1 MVVTSYVLGHA
12 GTIRVSSFLIIL
24 SIMAIWEVAAP
35 RRRQMTARQLRWPSN
50 LGIVILDSLTVR
62 VLIPVSLAEFA
73 GFCESRGW
81 GLLTLLEAPGWIAV
95 PLAILAIDLAIYW
108 QHVIFHAV
116 PALWR
121 VHRMHHADVEFDVTT
136 GIRFHPIEIV
146 LSVLIKMA
154 VILLLGAAPIAVLA
168 FEVLLNATSMFNH
181 GNVRIPDAVDKVLRL
196 VVVTP
201 DMHRVHHSNIRREID
216 SNFGFNL
223 SVWDR
228 LFRTYRPQPLEGQ
241 LGMKIGLDQ
250 FRAAGELRLDKM
262 LTQPFRE
269 GAQAGPMADAMD

>member
-1 MVVTSYVLGHA
+1 
-12 GTIRVSSFLIIL
+12 
-24 SIMAIWEVAAP
+24 MALWEVAAP

-50 LGIVILDSLTVR
+50 LGIVILDTLAVR
-62 VLIPVSLAEFA
+62 VLIPISIAEFA

-81 GLLTLLEAPGWIAV
+81 GVLTLLQVPSWTAV
-95 PLAILAIDLAIYW
+95 PLAILALDLTIYW
-108 QHVIFHAV
+108 QHVVFHAV

-154 VILLLGAAPIAVLA
+154 VILFLGAVPVAVLA

-181 GNVRIPDAVDKVLRL
+181 GNVRVPDAVDRVLRL
-196 VVVTP
+196 LIVTP

-228 LFRTYRPQPLEGQ
+228 LFRTYQPRPRDGQ
-241 LGMKIGLDQ
+241 LGMTIGLDQ

-269 GAQAGPMADAMD
+269 GTGPGPMAGPLD